1 MNEYKDNSQSTFLSL
16 SQLSSQLN
24 QINKPMKHNVKYNNT
39 ESKRQSARR
48 EHLSNAALI
57 GLANLYGADITVQI
71 PISKNPQE
79 TITFPN
85 IVVLESSLKNVSF
98 ENENEMKNVNEKYEN
113 ENSEKEMKIEMKEM
127 KKENK
132 ERMSRKQKELRQ
144 KRRNDRKTKI
154 AEETNKLFQ
163 FIQSCDKYIEYEKT
177 KKRPTTKTVKM
188 NKFEW
193 ISPFN
198 KDGFQTFASGV
209 IDIIMTCEKKPISK
223 KFAIVDLKG
232 RNELI
237 CNLYYNILFSDCDYH
252 SKQGLMYRQ
261 NMIFNLSQF
270 EIQ

>member
-24 QINKPMKHNVKYNNT
+24 QINKPIKHNVKYNNT

-57 GLANLYGADITVQI
+57 GLANLYGADISVQI

-98 ENENEMKNVNEKYEN
+98 ENENEMKDVNEKYEN
-113 ENSEKEMKIEMKEM
+113 ENSEKEMKYEM
-127 KKENK
+127 K

-163 FIQSCDKYIEYEKT
+163 IIQSCDKNIEYEKT

-198 KDGFQTFASGV
+198 KDGFQVFASGV
-209 IDIIMTCEKKPISK
+209 IDLIMTCEKKPISK

-261 NMIFNLSQF
+261 NMFLYLSQF